1 MFGNYYKELSEQK
14 YMKPTYYHIVMTFP
28 NGYQRP
34 NKKNLDD
41 KTDLSNSPDIST
53 KNEKDIINPIPTTI
67 GEAVKEVIET
77 GKEVVIEGPQ
87 TAGELTG
94 VKEGDLEEKTI
105 DHAPKQRQNDKTELT
120 DVRKDSKLEIDVIE
134 SPKETRFL
142 SKEEKII
149 VNPKESKTDREA
161 TITTVTTIPTE
172 GVNVE
177 AQTEFTVPLKD
188 KEENIEVETDVKV
201 NPTTTS
207 AVSSL
212 ESRNIEKPNLSLTNE
227 LSQEKNTPQSE
238 YDDETINPKL
248 LLEKEEHKLQQQN
261 TSNFSSNS
269 FITYSAFWQHIMSN
283 WVNFYDEYLKNMI
296 KFNELWFDKSRNIRS
311 GSQQEQ

>member
-1 MFGNYYKELSEQK
+1 M
-14 YMKPTYYHIVMTFP
+14 VMTFP
-28 NGYQRP
+28 RGYQRP

-41 KTDLSNSPDIST
+41 KTDLLNSSENTT
-53 KNEKDIINPIPTTI
+53 KNEKDINPIPTTI

-94 VKEGDLEEKTI
+94 VKEGDLEEKNI
-105 DHAPKQRQNDKTELT
+105 DHAPKPSQNDNIALT

-134 SPKETRFL
+134 SPPETGFL

-149 VNPKESKTDREA
+149 VNPKESKTEREA
-161 TITTVTTIPTE
+161 NVTTVTTIPTE

-177 AQTEFTVPLKD
+177 AQTEFTVPLID
-188 KEENIEVETDVKV
+188 KEKNIEVETDVKV
-201 NPTTTS
+201 NPTTIPS
-207 AVSSL
+207 SESSL
-212 ESRNIEKPNLSLTNE
+212 DSRNIEKPNLSSTDE
-227 LSQEKNTPQSE
+227 LGRKKNPPQSE
-238 YDDETINPKL
+238 FDKETINPKL
-248 LLEKEEHKLQQQN
+248 LLEKEEHRLREQN
-261 TSNFSSNS
+261 TSNFSSNP

-296 KFNELWFDKSRNIRS
+296 KFNELWFDKSKNIRS

>member
-1 MFGNYYKELSEQK
+1 VFGNIYKDLSEQK
-14 YMKPTYYHIVMTFP
+14 FMKPTYYHIVMTFP
-28 NGYQRP
+28 SGYQRP

-41 KTDLSNSPDIST
+41 KTDLLNSPDIST
-53 KNEKDIINPIPTTI
+53 KNEKGIINPIPTTI

-105 DHAPKQRQNDKTELT
+105 EHGLKQRQNDKAELT

-134 SPKETRFL
+134 SPNETRFL

-149 VNPKESKTDREA
+149 VNPKESKTDIESA

-201 NPTTTS
+201 NPTTRS
-207 AVSSL
+207 VSRL
-212 ESRNIEKPNLSLTNE
+212 ASRTIEKPNLSSTDE
-227 LSQEKNTPQSE
+227 LSREKNPPQSE
-238 YDDETINPKL
+238 YDNETINPKL
-248 LLEKEEHKLQQQN
+248 LLEKEEHRLQKQN
-261 TSNFSSNS
+261 TSNFSSNP

-311 GSQQEQ
+311 GSQEQ

>member
-1 MFGNYYKELSEQK
+1 
-14 YMKPTYYHIVMTFP
+14 MKPTYYNIGMTFP
-28 NGYQRP
+28 SEYQRP
-34 NKKNLDD
+34 NKKKIDD
-41 KTDLSNSPDIST
+41 KTDLLNSPDISA

-94 VKEGDLEEKTI
+94 VKEGALEEKNI
-105 DHAPKQRQNDKTELT
+105 DHAPKQRQNDKTELL
-120 DVRKDSKLEIDVIE
+120 DVRNDSKLEIDVIE
-134 SPKETRFL
+134 STNETRFL

-201 NPTTTS
+201 NPTTNTS
-207 AVSSL
+207 SVSRL
-212 ESRNIEKPNLSLTNE
+212 ESRTIEKPNLSSTDE
-227 LSQEKNTPQSE
+227 LNQETNTPQSE
-238 YDDETINPKL
+238 YDDDTINPKL
-248 LLEKEEHKLQQQN
+248 LLEKEEHRLQQQN
-261 TSNFSSNS
+261 TSNFSSNP

-283 WVNFYDEYLKNMI
+283 WVSFYDEYLKNMI
-296 KFNELWFDKSRNIRS
+296 RFNELWFDKSRNIRS
-311 GSQQEQ
+311 GSQEQ

>member
-1 MFGNYYKELSEQK
+1 
-14 YMKPTYYHIVMTFP
+14 MTFP
-28 NGYQRP
+28 SGYQRP

-41 KTDLSNSPDIST
+41 KTDLLNSSENTT
-53 KNEKDIINPIPTTI
+53 KNEKDINPIPTTI

-94 VKEGDLEEKTI
+94 VKEGDLEEKNI
-105 DHAPKQRQNDKTELT
+105 DHAPKPSQNDNIALT

-134 SPKETRFL
+134 SPPETGFL

-149 VNPKESKTDREA
+149 VNPKESKNEREA
-161 TITTVTTIPTE
+161 NVTTVTTIPTE

-177 AQTEFTVPLKD
+177 AQTEFTVPLLD
-188 KEENIEVETDVKV
+188 KEKNIEVETDVKV
-201 NPTTTS
+201 NPTTIPS
-207 AVSSL
+207 SESSL
-212 ESRNIEKPNLSLTNE
+212 DSRNIEKPNLSSTDE
-227 LSQEKNTPQSE
+227 LGRKKNPPQSE
-238 YDDETINPKL
+238 NDKETINPKL
-248 LLEKEEHKLQQQN
+248 LLEKEEHRLREQN
-261 TSNFSSNS
+261 TSNFSSNP

-283 WVNFYDEYLKNMI
+283 WVSFYDEYLKNMI
-296 KFNELWFDKSRNIRS
+296 KFNELWFDKSKNIRS

>member
-1 MFGNYYKELSEQK
+1 
-14 YMKPTYYHIVMTFP
+14 MKPIYYNIVMTFP
-28 NGYQRP
+28 KGYQRP

-41 KTDLSNSPDIST
+41 KTDLLNSPDITT
-53 KNEKDIINPIPTTI
+53 KNEKDIIKPIPTTI
-67 GEAVKEVIET
+67 GEAVKEVIKT

-87 TAGELTG
+87 TAGGLTG
-94 VKEGDLEEKTI
+94 VKEGDLEEKNI
-105 DHAPKQRQNDKTELT
+105 DHARKQRQNDKTEPT
-120 DVRKDSKLEIDVIE
+120 DVRKDSNLEIDVIE
-134 SPKETRFL
+134 SPNETKFL

-149 VNPKESKTDREA
+149 VKPKESKTDREA

-188 KEENIEVETDVKV
+188 KEENIEVETDVRV
-201 NPTTTS
+201 NPTTNNS
-207 AVSSL
+207 VSRL
-212 ESRNIEKPNLSLTNE
+212 DSRNIEKPNLSSTDE

-238 YDDETINPKL
+238 FDKETINPKL
-248 LLEKEEHKLQQQN
+248 LLEKEEHRLQQN
-261 TSNFSSNS
+261 TNNFSSNP

-283 WVNFYDEYLKNMI
+283 WVSFYDEYLKNMI

>member
-1 MFGNYYKELSEQK
+1 MRSIYYK
-14 YMKPTYYHIVMTFP
+14 IVMTFP
-28 NGYQRP
+28 RGYQRP

-41 KTDLSNSPDIST
+41 KTDLINSSENTT
-53 KNEKDIINPIPTTI
+53 KNEKDINPIPTTI

-94 VKEGDLEEKTI
+94 VKEGDLEEKNI
-105 DHAPKQRQNDKTELT
+105 DHAPKPSQNDNIALT

-134 SPKETRFL
+134 SPPETGFL

-149 VNPKESKTDREA
+149 VNPKESKTEREA
-161 TITTVTTIPTE
+161 NVTTVTTIPTE

-177 AQTEFTVPLKD
+177 AQTEFTVPLID
-188 KEENIEVETDVKV
+188 KEKNIEVETDVKV
-201 NPTTTS
+201 NPTTIPS
-207 AVSSL
+207 SESSL
-212 ESRNIEKPNLSLTNE
+212 DSRNIEKPNLSSTDE
-227 LSQEKNTPQSE
+227 LGRKKNPPQSE
-238 YDDETINPKL
+238 LDKETINPKL
-248 LLEKEEHKLQQQN
+248 LLEKEEHRLREQN
-261 TSNFSSNS
+261 TSNFSSNP

-283 WVNFYDEYLKNMI
+283 WVSFYDEYLKNMI
-296 KFNELWFDKSRNIRS
+296 KFNELWFDKSKNIRS

>member
-1 MFGNYYKELSEQK
+1 
-14 YMKPTYYHIVMTFP
+14 MTFP
-28 NGYQRP
+28 RGYQRP

-41 KTDLSNSPDIST
+41 KTDLLNSSENTT
-53 KNEKDIINPIPTTI
+53 KNEKDINPIPTTI

-94 VKEGDLEEKTI
+94 VKEGDLEEKNI
-105 DHAPKQRQNDKTELT
+105 DHAPKPSQNDNIALT

-134 SPKETRFL
+134 SPPETGFL

-149 VNPKESKTDREA
+149 VNPKESKTEREA
-161 TITTVTTIPTE
+161 NVTTVTTIPTE

-177 AQTEFTVPLKD
+177 AQTEFTVPLID
-188 KEENIEVETDVKV
+188 KEKNIEVETDVKV
-201 NPTTTS
+201 NPTTIPS
-207 AVSSL
+207 SESSL
-212 ESRNIEKPNLSLTNE
+212 DSRNIEKPNLSSTDE
-227 LSQEKNTPQSE
+227 LGRKKNPPQSE
-238 YDDETINPKL
+238 FDKETINPKL
-248 LLEKEEHKLQQQN
+248 LLEKEEHRLREQN
-261 TSNFSSNS
+261 TSNFSSNP

-283 WVNFYDEYLKNMI
+283 WVSFYDEYLKNMI
-296 KFNELWFDKSRNIRS
+296 KFNELWFDKSKNIRS

>member
-1 MFGNYYKELSEQK
+1 
-14 YMKPTYYHIVMTFP
+14 MKPIYYNIVMTFP
-28 NGYQRP
+28 RGYQRP

-41 KTDLSNSPDIST
+41 KTDLLNNPDITT

-94 VKEGDLEEKTI
+94 VKEGDLEEKNI
-105 DHAPKQRQNDKTELT
+105 DHTPKQRQNDKTEPT
-120 DVRKDSKLEIDVIE
+120 DVRKDSKLEFDVIE
-134 SPKETRFL
+134 SPNETKFL

-161 TITTVTTIPTE
+161 TITTVTTIPAE

-201 NPTTTS
+201 NP
-207 AVSSL
+207 
-212 ESRNIEKPNLSLTNE
+212 
-227 LSQEKNTPQSE
+227 
-238 YDDETINPKL
+238 L
-248 LLEKEEHKLQQQN
+248 LLLVQ
-261 TSNFSSNS
+261 
-269 FITYSAFWQHIMSN
+269 
-283 WVNFYDEYLKNMI
+283 YL
-296 KFNELWFDKSRNIRS
+296 
-311 GSQQEQ
+311 G

>member
-1 MFGNYYKELSEQK
+1 MRPIYYK
-14 YMKPTYYHIVMTFP
+14 IVMTFP
-28 NGYQRP
+28 RGYQRP

-41 KTDLSNSPDIST
+41 KTDLLNSSENTT
-53 KNEKDIINPIPTTI
+53 KNEKDINPIPTTI

-94 VKEGDLEEKTI
+94 VKEGDLEEKNI
-105 DHAPKQRQNDKTELT
+105 DHAPKPSQNDNIALT

-134 SPKETRFL
+134 SPPETGFL

-149 VNPKESKTDREA
+149 VNPKESKTEREA
-161 TITTVTTIPTE
+161 NVTTVTTIPTE

-177 AQTEFTVPLKD
+177 AQTEFTVPLID
-188 KEENIEVETDVKV
+188 KEKNIEVETDVKV
-201 NPTTTS
+201 NPTTIPS
-207 AVSSL
+207 SESSL
-212 ESRNIEKPNLSLTNE
+212 DSRNIEKPNLSSTDE
-227 LSQEKNTPQSE
+227 LGRKKNPPQSE
-238 YDDETINPKL
+238 FDKETINPKL
-248 LLEKEEHKLQQQN
+248 LLEKEEHRLREQN
-261 TSNFSSNS
+261 TSNFSSNP

-283 WVNFYDEYLKNMI
+283 WVSFYDEYLKNMI
-296 KFNELWFDKSRNIRS
+296 KFNELWFDKSKNIRS

>member
-1 MFGNYYKELSEQK
+1 
-14 YMKPTYYHIVMTFP
+14 MTFP
-28 NGYQRP
+28 RGYQRP

-41 KTDLSNSPDIST
+41 KTDLINSSENTT
-53 KNEKDIINPIPTTI
+53 KNEKDINPIPTTI

-94 VKEGDLEEKTI
+94 VKEGDLDEKNI
-105 DHAPKQRQNDKTELT
+105 DHAPKPSQNDNIALT

-134 SPKETRFL
+134 SPPETGFL

-149 VNPKESKTDREA
+149 VNPKESKTEREA
-161 TITTVTTIPTE
+161 NVTTVTTIPTE

-177 AQTEFTVPLKD
+177 AQTEFTVPLID
-188 KEENIEVETDVKV
+188 KEKNIEVETDVKV
-201 NPTTTS
+201 NPTTIPS
-207 AVSSL
+207 SESSL
-212 ESRNIEKPNLSLTNE
+212 DSRNIEKPNLSNTDE
-227 LSQEKNTPQSE
+227 LGRKKNPPQSE
-238 YDDETINPKL
+238 FDKETINPKL
-248 LLEKEEHKLQQQN
+248 LLEKEEHRLREQN
-261 TSNFSSNS
+261 TSNFSSNP

-283 WVNFYDEYLKNMI
+283 WVSFYDEYLKNMI
-296 KFNELWFDKSRNIRS
+296 KFNELWFDKSKNIRS